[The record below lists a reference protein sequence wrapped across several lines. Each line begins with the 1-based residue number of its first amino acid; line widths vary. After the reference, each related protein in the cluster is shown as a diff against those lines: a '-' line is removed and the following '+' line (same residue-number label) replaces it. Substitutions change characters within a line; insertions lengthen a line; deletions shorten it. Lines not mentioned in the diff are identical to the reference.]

1 MLNLCEK
8 GEKDTENEKNHPTGG
23 FFDVLLRQIPE
34 FNRRPLLCPP
44 ISKERKRFVFLRKRK
59 IV

>member
-23 FFDVLLRQIPE
+23 FFDVLKPVQGDPDQRVGE
-34 FNRRPLLCPP
+34 EKGRTNRPLPKQDP
-44 ISKERKRFVFLRKRK
+44 QKR
-59 IV
+59 